1 MNHLSASEACEAHRK
16 RITDRFASILRQR
29 FEDLDEGHTLQAAE
43 HAASAYIGYP
53 EDWIRRPE
61 TALLNYP
68 KLVVCE
74 CGKRLVASHRI
85 DHRPC
90 PMSRRFPSWRPAL
103 RSHSHWSCGQ
113 PN

>member
-74 CGKRLVASHRI
+74 CGKRSVAEYHYGI
-85 DHRPC
+85 GWTPVDPEWKMHLG
-90 PMSRRFPSWRPAL
+90 F
-103 RSHSHWSCGQ
+103 
-113 PN
+113 